1 MNTYKKIDIPHYDT
15 IVDEL
20 QEYTKITHPYLYS
33 GISWTGK
40 SMDRAAGKKAQ
51 RLFERAMIEEKIKTE
66 HKES

>member
-51 RLFERAMIEEKIKTE
+51 RLFA
-66 HKES
+66 